1 MGQES
6 GHMIPDTAHYLLIR
20 RLWAVDQEAISNNL
34 LRLDAETRR
43 VRFGGAVN
51 DESVKAYARR
61 ILRYDSIV
69 CGAFSSGTL
78 RAIAELRGLYRSWPA
93 MAEAA
98 FSVEPDWQ
106 NGGIGDA
113 LFERVIAFARNRGV
127 KTLYMTCLR
136 ENERMRHLA
145 AKHHAQLYFCPG
157 EVEATL
163 DPNWPTPLSVAI
175 EIADETRGLTQAM
188 FRWPAMWQQTHL
200 RNQGFLRAGTGNKSE
215 NGI

>member
-1 MGQES
+1 
-6 GHMIPDTAHYLLIR
+6 MIPDTAQDLLIR
-20 RLWAVDQEAISNNL
+20 RLWAVDQEAISNHL

-43 VRFGGAVN
+43 VRFGGAIN
-51 DESVKAYARR
+51 DESVKAYASC

-69 CGAFSSGTL
+69 CGAFINGTL

-163 DPNWPTPLSVAI
+163 DPNWPTPLSLAM
-175 EIADETRGLTQAM
+175 EIADETRGMTQAM
-188 FRWPAMWQQTHL
+188 FRWPALWRKSHL
-200 RNQGFLRAGTGNKSE
+200 PNKAGFTDKAEKQG
-215 NGI
+215 